1 MNTIR
6 EISPGEFTLWLAL
19 FICIVLVWN
28 WQYKE

>member
-6 EISPGEFTLWLAL
+6 DISPGEFTLWLAF

-28 WQYKE
+28 WPPKE